1 MEHSSLRLPV
11 LMLLPLLPLFQCCS
25 AGRRA
30 HPGRAANLSATLPP
44 PVSCCFCC
52 CTSPLQ
58 DVLGILVEL
67 GAMEEPSLRLLPLG
81 LVARSINCNNE
92 LWMAA
97 ALSSPSV
104 INLTPPQLAAL
115 VGALQCTDL
124 LKRPMSI
131 WSSYQV
137 RVCLVRMHVFLPV
150 CLLYFIC
157 LVLVRV
163 Q

>member
-1 MEHSSLRLPV
+1 M
-11 LMLLPLLPLFQCCS
+11 
-25 AGRRA
+25 
-30 HPGRAANLSATLPP
+30 
-44 PVSCCFCC
+44 
-52 CTSPLQ
+52 LQ

-67 GAMEEPSLRLLPLG
+67 NAMEAQTLRLLPLG

-97 ALSSPSV
+97 ALSHPGV
-104 INLTPPQLAAL
+104 MDLTPPQLAAF

-137 RVCLVRMHVFLPV
+137 GQGYAC
-150 CLLYFIC
+150 CGWQKLLRLC
-157 LVLVRV
+157 RLAVDSSHALRTGMSPPSANTRRTRCCDLLAKSS
-163 Q
+163 